1 MLFTR
6 RQIDRKAAAQRV
18 EARRRARKAAARDDQ
33 RIDKRAGQRRPSEA
47 RQLGIDEGEVEFG
60 VVDDQ
65 PVTSDKRRQLVGEV
79 GEGKLVGQ
87 EFRRQ
92 TVHRQG
98 IGRDVAVGIDI
109 AVEFSP
115 GRHMVHQLD
124 AGDLDDA
131 VSVIRVEP
139 GRFGI
144 DHDLAHR
151 HSLAYL
157 RRRANPLRRGL
168 FP

>member
-1 MLFTR
+1 MTSR
-6 RQIDRKAAAQRV
+6 SPPTNAASGDSQNG
-18 EARRRARKAAARDDQ
+18 
-33 RIDKRAGQRRPSEA
+33 RIVN
-47 RQLGIDEGEVEFG
+47 L
-60 VVDDQ
+60 
-65 PVTSDKRRQLVGEV
+65 KRRQFVGDV
-79 GEGKLVGQ
+79 GKFRLTRQKLRRDAMDGERVG
-87 EFRRQ
+87 RH
-92 TVHRQG
+92 VAPG
-98 IGRDVAVGIDI
+98 IEVAVK
-109 AVEFSP
+109 FPP
-115 GRHMVHQLD
+115 GRYVVHQLD

-131 VSVIRVEP
+131 VPVIRVEP